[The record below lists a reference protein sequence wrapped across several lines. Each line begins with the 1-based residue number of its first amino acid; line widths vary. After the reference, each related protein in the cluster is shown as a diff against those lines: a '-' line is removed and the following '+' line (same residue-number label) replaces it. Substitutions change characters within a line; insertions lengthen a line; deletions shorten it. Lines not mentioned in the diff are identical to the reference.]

1 MLFYSLGEEQEK
13 DSVEDGEHKNQM
25 PVDHS
30 KIEETIS
37 SAFQYEVSKLEN
49 EACEKDSAR
58 AGIDKKELEGISSF
72 FQRILTNPF
81 TKESEIVSKDK
92 MVENLKESKSATI
105 TVDNADDETEQ
116 NSEGAQASEKIE
128 SEPKLEKEME
138 VSEDEKKLNN
148 ICEIAEKVNDGTC
161 KSDIGENSK
170 YTCDLPAIPSPS
182 KYEAIEALDEGDE
195 QRELEKWAER
205 TETITRL
212 EHER

>member
-1 MLFYSLGEEQEK
+1 MLFYSLGEEQEE
-13 DSVEDGEHKNQM
+13 DSVEDGQLKNQGL
-25 PVDHS
+25 VDNS

-37 SAFQYEVSKLEN
+37 SAFQYEVSKLKN
-49 EACEKDSAR
+49 EASEKDSTG
-58 AGIDKKELEGISSF
+58 AGIDKKELEGMSSF

-81 TKESEIVSKDK
+81 AKESEINSKDE
-92 MVENLKESKSATI
+92 MVENVNESKLNTI
-105 TVDNADDETEQ
+105 TVDNADDEGEK
-116 NSEGAQASEKIE
+116 NSESTQASEKIE
-128 SEPKLEKEME
+128 LDTKPENKME
-138 VSEDEKKLNN
+138 DSEDEKKLNYN
-148 ICEIAEKVNDGTC
+148 EIEEKVNEGTC
-161 KSDIGENSK
+161 KSDVGENSK

>member
-49 EACEKDSAR
+49 EACEKDSAG
-58 AGIDKKELEGISSF
+58 AGIDKKELEGMSSF

-92 MVENLKESKSATI
+92 MVENLEESKSVT
-105 TVDNADDETEQ
+105 TTEDNADDEREK
-116 NSEGAQASEKIE
+116 NSDSAQASETIDTN
-128 SEPKLEKEME
+128 PGKEME

-148 ICEIAEKVNDGTC
+148 ICEIAEKVNEGTC
-161 KSDIGENSK
+161 ESDIGENSK